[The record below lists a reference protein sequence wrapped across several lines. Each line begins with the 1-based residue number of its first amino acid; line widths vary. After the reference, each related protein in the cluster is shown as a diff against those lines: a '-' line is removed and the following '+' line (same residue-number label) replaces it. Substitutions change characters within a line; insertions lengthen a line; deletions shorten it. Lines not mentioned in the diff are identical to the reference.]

1 MSAILHNSS
10 PVLSSAGL
18 PVSVIGAPCDVG
30 ANTGGAHLGPQ
41 AFRKVGLL
49 EGLQAAGCNVKECG
63 DLNMHEE
70 SMCENS
76 SAAGNASS
84 NELLGYKQLHA
95 VMLWNHAVY
104 EQVAQ
109 ALKSGRL
116 PVLLGGDHSLAMGS
130 ISAVAA
136 HCKASDTPLRVVW
149 FDAHADFNTESTS
162 PTGNLHGMPLA
173 VLSGQGP
180 HALTHMAGY
189 SPVVTPSQLR
199 LLGVRSVD
207 PAEQLAVRKARVPVF
222 GMKRM
227 ARIGLKATMDRVL
240 ADVGPG
246 THVHVSLDVDCLD
259 PQDAPGVSTP
269 EQGGMALHAL
279 HYCLMRI
286 AQTGCMGSLDVVE
299 LNPVHDLKGLT
310 ARRVRD
316 VVCAL
321 FARHIHVLK
330 RSEAVNQSVGKVR
343 HAG

>member
-1 MSAILHNSS
+1 MSTNQHQFPFVYRST
-10 PVLSSAGL
+10 GL
-18 PVSVIGAPCDVG
+18 PVSLIGAPCDAG
-30 ANTGGAHLGPQ
+30 ANTEGANLGPQ
-41 AFRKVGLL
+41 AFRDAALVQGLK
-49 EGLQAAGCNVKECG
+49 AAGCDVNECG
-63 DLNMHEE
+63 DISVHEE
-70 SMCENS
+70 SMQEF
-76 SAAGNASS
+76 
-84 NELLGYKQLHA
+84 LGYKQLHA
-95 VMLWNHAVY
+95 VMLWNQAVY
-104 EQVAQ
+104 QQVSQ
-109 ALKSGRL
+109 ALVGGHL

-136 HCKASDTPLRVVW
+136 HCKVNHTPLRVVW

-189 SPVVTPSQLR
+189 SPVLNPSQVR

-240 ADVGPG
+240 ADVVPG

-259 PQDAPGVSTP
+259 PGDAPGVSTP

-286 AQTGCMGSLDVVE
+286 AQTGCLGSLDVVE
-299 LNPVHDLKGLT
+299 LNPVNDLNGLT
-310 ARRVRD
+310 ARSVRD
-316 VVCAL
+316 LVCAL
-321 FARHIHVLK
+321 FARHLHVLK
-330 RSEAVNQSVGKVR
+330 RNASLNRSICRVQ

>member
-1 MSAILHNSS
+1 MSVFKHHSS
-10 PVLSSAGL
+10 SVVCSRSL
-18 PVSVIGAPCDVG
+18 PVSLIGAPCDVG
-30 ANTGGAHLGPQ
+30 ANTGGADLGPA

-49 EGLQAAGCNVKECG
+49 EGLQAAGCNVHDCG
-63 DLNMHEE
+63 DLSVQEDWLPDAHV
-70 SMCENS
+70 S
-76 SAAGNASS
+76 SQDQ
-84 NELLGYKQLHA
+84 LGYKELHA
-95 VMLWNHAVY
+95 VMLWNQAVY
-104 EQVAQ
+104 QQVAQ
-109 ALKSGRL
+109 ALRSGRL

-136 HCKASDTPLRVVW
+136 HCKANNTPLRVVW

-189 SPVVTPSQLR
+189 SPVVKPSQLR
-199 LLGVRSVD
+199 LIGVRSVD
-207 PAEQLAVRKARVPVF
+207 PAEQLAVSKARVPVF

-240 ADVGPG
+240 ADVCPG

-259 PQDAPGVSTP
+259 PGDAPGVSTP

-299 LNPVHDLKGLT
+299 LNPVHDVNGLT
-310 ARRVRD
+310 ARRVCD
-316 VVCAL
+316 SVCAL
-321 FARHIHVLK
+321 FARHVSID
-330 RSEAVNQSVGKVR
+330 RVR
-343 HAG
+343 YAG

>member
-1 MSAILHNSS
+1 MSMIHHHSYAV
-10 PVLSSAGL
+10 PGDKGL
-18 PVSVIGAPCDVG
+18 PVSLMGAPCDVG
-30 ANTGGAHLGPQ
+30 ANTEGADLGPR
-41 AFRKVGLL
+41 AFRKAGLL
-49 EGLQAAGCNVKECG
+49 QGLQAAGCDVKECG
-63 DLNMHEE
+63 DLNIHDEDLR
-70 SMCENS
+70 EN
-76 SAAGNASS
+76 
-84 NELLGYKQLHA
+84 EFLGYKQLHA
-95 VMLWNHAVY
+95 VMLWNQAVY

-189 SPVVTPSQLR
+189 SPVVSPSQLR

-222 GMKRM
+222 GMRRM

-240 ADVGPG
+240 ADVRPG

-259 PQDAPGVSTP
+259 PVDAPGVSTP

-299 LNPVHDLKGLT
+299 LNPVHDPHGLT
-310 ARRVRD
+310 ARRVCD
-316 VVCAL
+316 LMCAL
-321 FARHIHVLK
+321 FARHLQVLK
-330 RSEAVNQSVGKVR
+330 RNGTMNRSICREQ